1 MTRYKNLNRNSSV
14 IGFEIFLDYID
25 VLFEDKSLYRY
36 NYIVTGIAHVEQ
48 MKLLA
53 QQGSG
58 LCTYINKFVRK
69 KYSNKLIRSNVS
81 LT

>member
-1 MTRYKNLNRNSSV
+1 MKRYKNLNGNSSV
-14 IGFEIFLDYID
+14 IAYEISPAYID

-36 NYIVTGIAHVEQ
+36 NYLVTGIAHVEQ

-53 QQGSG
+53 QQGKG

-69 KYSNKLIRSNVS
+69 KYSNKLKHANVS